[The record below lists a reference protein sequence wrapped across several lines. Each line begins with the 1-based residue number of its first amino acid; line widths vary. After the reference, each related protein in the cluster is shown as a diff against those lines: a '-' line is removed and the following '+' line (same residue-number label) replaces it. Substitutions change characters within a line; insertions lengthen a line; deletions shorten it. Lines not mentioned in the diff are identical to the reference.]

1 MAEQFCSGCGATL
14 EPGWVGCPKCGRG
27 IKASRPAEQRRT
39 TMQAFGCLLCVL
51 GGLGMCT
58 IFCGGVGVPL
68 ALLGFLVL
76 VLGLMAH
83 ALG

>member
-51 GGLGMCT
+51 GGLGMVALV
-58 IFCGGVGVPL
+58 IDPLFAVVGF
-68 ALLGFLVL
+68 GVL
-76 VLGLMAH
+76 VVGLIAH